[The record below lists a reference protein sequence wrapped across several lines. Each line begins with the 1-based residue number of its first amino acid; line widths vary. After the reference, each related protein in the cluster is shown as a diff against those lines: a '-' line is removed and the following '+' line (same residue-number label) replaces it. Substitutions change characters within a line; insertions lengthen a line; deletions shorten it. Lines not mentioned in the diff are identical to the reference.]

1 MHQGQRCQGTVLQHG
16 FVWLASLSATKQ
28 NCPLP
33 FPQRK
38 ALTWEHSTVPQS
50 HTEPLEAASFHPA
63 GARLPQVPQSRERA
77 GEARAVAISAALA
90 AASADNEKPFCLAAI
105 KPLPFHERNPEFF
118 LKPKQKSEPFIRFII
133 I

>member
-1 MHQGQRCQGTVLQHG
+1 ML
-16 FVWLASLSATKQ
+16 FPSPALS
-28 NCPLP
+28 
-33 FPQRK
+33 
-38 ALTWEHSTVPQS
+38 
-50 HTEPLEAASFHPA
+50 
-63 GARLPQVPQSRERA
+63 LPQLPAFTLLVLPQAPCHRERA
-77 GEARAVAISAALA
+77 GEARAVAISTAPT